1 MTMKVHRHLDDDL
14 DILRSLLVEMADLVD
29 EQLASAINAVVNGD
43 LELAQKVRADDDKI
57 DAMELKVDRQC
68 QRILARHSP
77 VAVDLRLIIT
87 AIKIN
92 TDLER
97 IGDHAKNVAKN
108 AEPLVGST
116 EILQRTRIQDMANV
130 ARSIMHDAQD
140 AFSNR
145 DRVLA
150 RQVLAHDR
158 KVDRLYAE
166 TFDTIVQ
173 LAEEHP
179 EDAEVFTHLI
189 TMTKAIERIADHS
202 KNIAESV
209 VFLIEGDD
217 IRHRD
222 LQESDEE
229 L

>member
-1 MTMKVHRHLDDDL
+1 MKVHRHLDDDL
-14 DILRSLLVEMADLVD
+14 VVLRNMLIEMANLVD
-29 EQLASAINAVVNGD
+29 EQLANAINAVSNGD
-43 LELAQKVRADDDKI
+43 IELADKVQANDDAV
-57 DAMELKVDRQC
+57 DAMEMKVDQQC

-77 VAVDLRLIIT
+77 VAVDLRLLIT
-87 AIKIN
+87 AIKVN

-108 AEPLVGST
+108 APYLAGSK
-116 EILQRTRIQDMANV
+116 ELLKRTRIQDMANV
-130 ARSIMHDAQD
+130 ARSILHDAQD
-140 AFSNR
+140 AFTNR

-150 RQVLAHDR
+150 REVLAHDR
-158 KVDRLYAE
+158 KVDRLYHE
-166 TFDTIVQ
+166 TFNTIVRLCQ
-173 LAEEHP
+173 ENT
-179 EDAEVFTHLI
+179 DNAEVLTHLI
-189 TMTKAIERIADHS
+189 TMSKAIERIADHS

-222 LQESDEE
+222 LQRSEGS

>member
-1 MTMKVHRHLDDDL
+1 ML
-14 DILRSLLVEMADLVD
+14 IEMSDLVD
-29 EQLASAINAVVNGD
+29 EQMANAMNAVSNGD
-43 LELAQKVRADDDKI
+43 VALAQEVQDNDDAV

-77 VAVDLRLIIT
+77 VAVDLRMIIT

-108 AEPLVGST
+108 AEYLARHT
-116 EILQRTRIQDMANV
+116 QLIERTRIKDMANV
-130 ARSIMHDAQD
+130 ARSILHDAQD
-140 AFSNR
+140 AFVKR

-150 RQVLAHDR
+150 REVLAHDR
-158 KVDRLYAE
+158 KVDRLYHE
-166 TFDTIVQ
+166 TFDTIVELSREQ
-173 LAEEHP
+173 PENAE
-179 EDAEVFTHLI
+179 AFTHLI
-189 TMTKAIERIADHS
+189 TMSKAIERIADHS

-209 VFLIEGDD
+209 VFVIEGDD

-222 LQESDEE
+222 LQESEDT